1 MEKTKSSLHSP
12 TNGGLTTILSIDGGG
27 IRGIIEGVSL
37 EFLES
42 ELQRL
47 DGKHVRLVD
56 YFDWVAGTSTGGLV
70 TLMLAT
76 PDENNRPLFAAKD
89 ILPFYLKHCPKIFHQ
104 PRSLIG
110 KIKHCLKGLV
120 RPKYNGKYFHKLVK
134 EKLGDKHL
142 HDTLTNVV
150 IPTVDIKPPRPVI
163 FSSSELKR
171 HPSLDALLSDI
182 CIGTSAAPPY
192 LPAHQFSST
201 TSTSKSREFNLIDG
215 GVAANN
221 PASIAIR
228 EAEKEILKKNPGCGN
243 EELHKRILL
252 VSLGTGIANDE
263 EEYDAKEV
271 ARWGAFQWLI
281 GPHWSSP
288 VVHMCLKVTGGILD
302 YHTQCVL
309 EDVQSHGHY
318 LRIQDDTLSGRL
330 ASVDIATK
338 KNLNDL
344 VKVGEALLKKPV
356 SRLDS
361 DTSETEP
368 LPLETNAEAL
378 VRMAKILSEERARR
392 IQEGH
397 HPRRIQEGHHHKNN
411 RLLLSHNPLGR
422 FFNKYF
428 MLRIC
433 YILIIL
439 TVGLYSLK
447 VLVVS

>member
-1 MEKTKSSLHSP
+1 
-12 TNGGLTTILSIDGGG
+12 
-27 IRGIIEGVSL
+27 
-37 EFLES
+37 
-42 ELQRL
+42 
-47 DGKHVRLVD
+47 
-56 YFDWVAGTSTGGLV
+56 
-70 TLMLAT
+70 MLAT

-163 FSSSELKR
+163 FSSYELKR

-221 PASIAIR
+221 P
-228 EAEKEILKKNPGCGN
+228 EAEKEILKKNPRCGN

-252 VSLGTGIANDE
+252 ISLGTGLANDE
-263 EEYDAKEV
+263 EEYDAKKV

-288 VVHMCLKVTGGILD
+288 VVHMCIKVTGGILD

-309 EDVQSHGHY
+309 EHVQSHGHY
-318 LRIQDDTLSGRL
+318 LRIQDDTLSGSL

-397 HPRRIQEGHHHKNN
+397 HHKNN
-411 RLLLSHNPLGR
+411 RLLLSHNSLGR

-428 MLRIC
+428 MSKIG
-433 YILIIL
+433 YILLIL
-439 TVGLYSLK
+439 VIGLHLLK

>member
-12 TNGGLTTILSIDGGG
+12 TNGGLTTILSIDRGG
-27 IRGIIEGVSL
+27 ITGIIEGVSL
-37 EFLES
+37 KFLEY

-47 DGKHVRLVD
+47 DGKHARLVD

-70 TLMLAT
+70 MLMLAT

-120 RPKYNGKYFHKLVK
+120 RSKYNGKYFHKLVK

-150 IPTVDIKPPRPVI
+150 IPTVDIKLPCPVI
-163 FSSSELKR
+163 FSSYELKR
-171 HPSLDALLSDI
+171 HPSLDALLSEI

-192 LPAHQFSST
+192 FPAHQFSST
-201 TSTSKSREFNLIDG
+201 TSSQENSISLM
-215 GVAANN
+215 
-221 PASIAIR
+221 ASIAIK
-228 EAEKEILKKNPGCGN
+228 EAEKEILKRNPGCGN

-252 VSLGTGIANDE
+252 ISLGTGIANDE

-288 VVHMCLKVTGGILD
+288 VVHMCIKVTGGILD

-330 ASVDIATK
+330 ASVDIATQ

-356 SRLDS
+356 SRLDF

-378 VRMAKILSEERARR
+378 VRMAKILSEERAQR

-411 RLLLSHNPLGR
+411 RLDA
-422 FFNKYF
+422 
-428 MLRIC
+428 
-433 YILIIL
+433 L
-439 TVGLYSLK
+439 TKASF
-447 VLVVS
+447 VS

>member
-27 IRGIIEGVSL
+27 IRGIIEGGSL
-37 EFLES
+37 EFLEY

-47 DGKHVRLVD
+47 
-56 YFDWVAGTSTGGLV
+56 Y
-70 TLMLAT
+70 
-76 PDENNRPLFAAKD
+76 DENNRPLFAAKD
-89 ILPFYLKHCPKIFHQ
+89 ILSFYLKHCLKIFHQ

-120 RPKYNGKYFHKLVK
+120 RPKYNEKYFQKLVK

-163 FSSSELKR
+163 FSSDELKR
-171 HPSLDALLSDI
+171 HPSLDALLSDV
-182 CIGTSAAPPY
+182 CIGTSAAPSH
-192 LPAHQFSST
+192 LPAHQF
-201 TSTSKSREFNLIDG
+201 I
-215 GVAANN
+215 AANN
-221 PASIAIR
+221 PASIAIK
-228 EAEKEILKKNPGCGN
+228 EAEKEILKRNPGCGN

-252 VSLGTGIANDE
+252 ISLGTGIAND

-288 VVHMCLKVTGGILD
+288 VVHMCIKVTGGILD

-338 KNLNDL
+338 KYLNDL

-356 SRLDS
+356 SRLDF
-361 DTSETEP
+361 DASETEP

-378 VRMAKILSEERARR
+378 VRMAKILSEERAPR

-422 FFNKYF
+422 FFNKDL
-428 MLRIC
+428 LRTSNHGPLNCIHYMC
-433 YILIIL
+433 W
-439 TVGLYSLK
+439 
-447 VLVVS
+447 